1 MEDPTPSA
9 PEGAAR
15 ERGSGLITAGS
26 YLFLTVLG
34 LTLGLFG
41 SFLVPAAPDIFGRN
55 LTYAVPF
62 VIVTNPA
69 AAALARLL
77 VPHRLGAGVPFLGWL
92 AMVLLLGTA
101 KPEGDVVVPGD
112 VRGTTFLV
120 AGAIVGALALAPRQ
134 SRKRSRRKSGS

>member
-1 MEDPTPSA
+1 MEDPTSSA
-9 PEGAAR
+9 DPGAAR
-15 ERGSGLITAGS
+15 ERGSGLVTVWA
-26 YLFLTVLG
+26 YLFLTALG

-41 SFLVPAAPDIFGRN
+41 SFLVPAAPDIFARN
-55 LTYAVPF
+55 LSYAVPF

-101 KPEGDVVVPGD
+101 RPEGDVVVPGD
-112 VRGTTFLV
+112 VRGTSFLV
-120 AGAIVGALALAPRQ
+120 AGAIAGALALAPRQ
-134 SRKRSRRKSGS
+134 PGKRRSRGSGS